1 MPSYSVCLSIF
12 TIFTYMY
19 VKVAKAMY
27 FIYKF
32 KTVIDVV
39 DIQLCCHTLEITHDR
54 DTCQKI
60 NRKYK
65 CITVF

>member
-1 MPSYSVCLSIF
+1 MH
-12 TIFTYMY
+12 

-39 DIQLCCHTLEITHDR
+39 ALQLCCNTLEITHDR

-65 CITVF
+65 CKTVF